1 MTPCMIP
8 TSARANGCLIRFQTG
23 REKHLLDVRATS
35 PQNYANRGR
44 RVGAS
49 VYRVYYVQDTVE
61 HYEGFYETQEEA
73 EEVAE
78 CVSDDY
84 EAERVEVRDRYDNIL
99 FVIGDETM
107 VDG

>member
-1 MTPCMIP
+1 MIL
-8 TSARANGCLIRFQTG
+8 TFQNRHCSIRFQTT
-23 REKHLLDVRATS
+23 RVMLLIGVRAIY
-35 PQNYANRGR
+35 PQANDSHTKQG
-44 RVGAS
+44 GANM
-49 VYRVYYVQDTVE
+49 YRVYYIQDTVE

-73 EEVAE
+73 EEVAQ

-107 VDG
+107 VAG

>member
-1 MTPCMIP
+1 M
-8 TSARANGCLIRFQTG
+8 
-23 REKHLLDVRATS
+23 
-35 PQNYANRGR
+35 
-44 RVGAS
+44 
-49 VYRVYYVQDTVE
+49 YRVYYVEDTVE

-78 CVSDDY
+78 AVADDY

-107 VDG
+107 VSG